1 MRRLTSLAADA
12 SCGCARNLMRHE
24 QAHRRASETVG
35 LLAMPVTVKL
45 RRPGMT
51 EVGPLL
57 PRTTESVANLCQ
69 MTSDGPESRWC
80 RLVILCKEEHDHAS
94 P

>member
-12 SCGCARNLMRHE
+12 SCGCARNLMRHD
-24 QAHRRASETVG
+24 QTHRRASETVG

-57 PRTTESVANLCQ
+57 PNARTSTQSHSERMA
-69 MTSDGPESRWC
+69 SRALPAC
-80 RLVILCKEEHDHAS
+80 GGAISGDTRTA
-94 P
+94 